1 MEGEREREREDGL
14 RVSQGEERK
23 GEEGLTG
30 DGWEG
35 GRNEGF

>member
-23 GEEGLTG
+23 GGG
-30 DGWEG
+30 GIDWGWLG
-35 GRNEGF
+35 GREK